1 MSRGET
7 SRLKFLTVRL
17 TATILIILAS
27 LYAGATDVKVIA
39 NSSIRTD
46 TISSSEIK
54 RIFLLEAN
62 SLGDGTHV
70 EPVLRRSGS
79 AHEAFLKEFLD
90 TDDNTLH
97 VYYGTL
103 VFTGK
108 AAMPKEL
115 DSDADIV
122 KYVARTKGAI
132 GYVSA
137 DTVAWGV
144 KTLAIAELGSSAQRI
159 LIRQVKPVYPEAL
172 KERNIGG
179 TVRLQ
184 VTISAG
190 GGVDEITL
198 LGGNPILADSAI
210 YAVKQWVYSRSRSRT
225 TIEIS
230 LLFQADP

>member
-1 MSRGET
+1 M
-7 SRLKFLTVRL
+7 
-17 TATILIILAS
+17 
-27 LYAGATDVKVIA
+27 
-39 NSSIRTD
+39 
-46 TISSSEIK
+46 
-54 RIFLLEAN
+54 EAN

>member
-1 MSRGET
+1 M
-7 SRLKFLTVRL
+7 TVRIIGRRKL
-17 TATILIILAS
+17 QALLAVAALILLAS
-27 LYAGATDVKVIA
+27 VAGLATDIKVIA
-39 NSSIRTD
+39 NASVKTD

-54 RIFLLEAN
+54 RVFLLEAH
-62 SLGDGTHV
+62 SLDDGTHV
-70 EPVLRRSGS
+70 EPVLGKSGR
-79 AHEAFLKEFLD
+79 AHEAFLREFLD
-90 TDDNTLH
+90 TNDDTLR

-108 AAMPKEL
+108 ASMPKEL

-137 DTVAWGV
+137 DTMVSGV
-144 KTLAIAELGSSAQRI
+144 KTLMIADLGSSAQRT

-179 TVRLQ
+179 IVRLQ

-190 GGVDEITL
+190 GNVDDVTL

-210 YAVKQWVYSRSRSRT
+210 YAVKQWVYSRGRSRT

-230 LLFQADP
+230 LPFQANP

>member
-1 MSRGET
+1 
-7 SRLKFLTVRL
+7 
-17 TATILIILAS
+17 
-27 LYAGATDVKVIA
+27 
-39 NSSIRTD
+39 
-46 TISSSEIK
+46 
-54 RIFLLEAN
+54 
-62 SLGDGTHV
+62 
-70 EPVLRRSGS
+70 
-79 AHEAFLKEFLD
+79 
-90 TDDNTLH
+90 
-97 VYYGTL
+97 
-103 VFTGK
+103 
-108 AAMPKEL
+108 MPKP
-115 DSDADIV
+115 SP
-122 KYVARTKGAI
+122 G
-132 GYVSA
+132 
-137 DTVAWGV
+137 GV

>member
-1 MSRGET
+1 M
-7 SRLKFLTVRL
+7 RL

>member
-137 DTVAWGV
+137 ETVPWGV

-230 LLFQADP
+230 LLFQAKP

>member
-1 MSRGET
+1 M
-7 SRLKFLTVRL
+7 
-17 TATILIILAS
+17 
-27 LYAGATDVKVIA
+27 AGLATDIKVIA
-39 NSSIRTD
+39 NASVKTD

-54 RIFLLEAN
+54 RVFLLEAH
-62 SLGDGTHV
+62 SLDDGTHV
-70 EPVLRRSGS
+70 EPVLGKSGR
-79 AHEAFLKEFLD
+79 AHEAFLREFLD
-90 TDDNTLH
+90 TNDDTLR

-108 AAMPKEL
+108 ASMPKEL

-137 DTVAWGV
+137 DTMVSGV
-144 KTLAIAELGSSAQRI
+144 KTLMIADLGSSAQRT

-179 TVRLQ
+179 IVRLQ

-190 GGVDEITL
+190 GNVDDVTL

-210 YAVKQWVYSRSRSRT
+210 YAVKQWVYSRGRSRT

-230 LLFQADP
+230 LPFQANP